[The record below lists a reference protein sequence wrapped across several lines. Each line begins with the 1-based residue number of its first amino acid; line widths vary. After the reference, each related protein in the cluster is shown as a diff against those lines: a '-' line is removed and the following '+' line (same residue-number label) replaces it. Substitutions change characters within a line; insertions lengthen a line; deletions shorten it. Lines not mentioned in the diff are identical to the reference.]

1 MTADVVPLFRAAT
14 PADAEA
20 RTNDAIDTAVVLGWA
35 SATLAAHKQAGD
47 FEGDHEDQI
56 WYLLGSLIVLC
67 RFKGVDFDAIV
78 ASAKKELA
86 GVEVDQT
93 S

>member
-1 MTADVVPLFRAAT
+1 LTADVVPLFRAAT

-35 SATLAAHKQAGD
+35 NTALAAHKQAGE
-47 FEGDHEDQI
+47 FEGDPEDQI

-67 RFKGVDFDAIV
+67 RLKGLDFDRIV

-86 GVEVDQT
+86 SVEAE
-93 S
+93 